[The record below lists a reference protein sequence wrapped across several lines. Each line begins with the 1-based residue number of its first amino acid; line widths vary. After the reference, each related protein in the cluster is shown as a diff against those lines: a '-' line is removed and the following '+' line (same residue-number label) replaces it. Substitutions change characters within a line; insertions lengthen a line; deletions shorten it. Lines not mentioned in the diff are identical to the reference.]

1 MSAKFVFAVLKGM
14 EEAAARG
21 VKGDELEARCDSRT
35 SKLSAVRHFVPH
47 LQKVIAGLLSK
58 YQLQARVPQLPVVWA
73 ALARCNAP

>member
-1 MSAKFVFAVLKGM
+1 M

-35 SKLSAVRHFVPH
+35 SRLRSAVRHFVPH

-58 YQLQARVPQLPVVWA
+58 YQLQARVPQLPVVCA